1 MGKQNQ
7 FPVLLRYV
15 HSAYLYSL
23 FIYWLKIV
31 LDLTVQNKMAVKK
44 YSLFQF
50 LISDNTCNSD
60 DLSAFEVPA
69 ILPRNHDC
77 NNY

>member
-1 MGKQNQ
+1 
-7 FPVLLRYV
+7 
-15 HSAYLYSL
+15 
-23 FIYWLKIV
+23 
-31 LDLTVQNKMAVKK
+31 MAVKK